1 LRTATDWNQPCPNP
15 ACSHYRLMN
24 RGNISAIAS
33 YLTKSG
39 KRRIFKCALCRES
52 FSETRETVF
61 FDLRTEEEK
70 VIMALKMLL
79 VRCELTA
86 ISFVLGVTEETAL
99 EWLKRAAAQAERI
112 TQHLL
117 REVTVTQVQLDE
129 MWNFIR
135 RKSSVEATDEVE
147 SPAVAEDGRQWIW
160 LAFAPEYRLI
170 LAAVV
175 GPRVFETALLLIQ
188 LTAQVVC
195 GVPVFFSDGF
205 SCYADALR
213 VVYGHL
219 KVFEPTGKKGRPRH
233 PVIEPDE
240 ELVYAQLIKVKAKG
254 RLKGLKEKVI
264 FGAEKL
270 IAVGLKISTSLIERV
285 NETFRHA
292 LAPLVR
298 KSRSFCKDRELM
310 KKRVLF
316 WTCYYNFAREHQSLR
331 VLIPEEQ
338 RTKKGL
344 IEQKY
349 KQRTPSMA
357 AGLTDHVWTFRELL
371 TAKFEPIHFQS
382 ISG

>member
-1 LRTATDWNQPCPNP
+1 LRKAKDWNQPCPNP

-24 RGNISAIAS
+24 RGNVSAIAS

-39 KRRIFKCALCRES
+39 RRRIFKCSLCRES
-52 FSETRETVF
+52 FSETRDTVF
-61 FDLRTEEEK
+61 FDLRTAEER

-86 ISFVLGVTEETAL
+86 ISFVLGVTEETTL
-99 EWLKRAAAQAERI
+99 EWLTRAAAKAEDI
-112 TQHLL
+112 NQHLL
-117 REVTVTQVQLDE
+117 REVHVTQVQLDE

-135 RKSSVEATDEVE
+135 RKASCEAVDEVE
-147 SPAVAEDGRQWIW
+147 SPSHAEDGRQWIW
-160 LAFAPEYRLI
+160 LSFAPEYRLI

-188 LTAQVVC
+188 ITARIVC
-195 GVPVFFSDGF
+195 GIPVFFSDGF
-205 SCYADALR
+205 SCYKEALLA
-213 VVYGHL
+213 VYGHL
-219 KVFEPTGKKGRPRH
+219 KEFERTGKRGRPRN
-233 PVIEPDE
+233 PVTEPAP
-240 ELVYAQLIKVKAKG
+240 ELVYAQLIKEKENG

-264 FGAEKL
+264 FGAQKL
-270 IAVGLKISTSLIERV
+270 IASGLKISTSLIERV

-298 KSRSFCKDRELM
+298 KSRSFCKEREPM
-310 KKRVLF
+310 KKRVTF
-316 WTCYYNFAREHQSLR
+316 WTCYYNFARPHQSLR
-331 VLIPEEQ
+331 VLIAEEE
-338 RTKKGL
+338 RTKKGS

-349 KQRTPSMA
+349 KPRTPGMVA
-357 AGLTDHVWTFRELL
+357 QLTDHVWTFRELL